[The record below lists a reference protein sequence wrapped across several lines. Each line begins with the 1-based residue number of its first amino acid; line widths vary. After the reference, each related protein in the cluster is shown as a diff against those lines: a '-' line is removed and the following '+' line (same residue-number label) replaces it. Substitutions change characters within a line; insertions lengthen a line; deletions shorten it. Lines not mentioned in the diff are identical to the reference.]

1 MASSM
6 TRVKHSNSRWC
17 SLLSGA
23 LHLAARDFFGALST
37 EIFKENTLT
46 EPLSNELL
54 GASARVSGAFQ
65 RGTHKV
71 PNPSKNSGDPP
82 PEYPLV
88 SLKKIESM

>member
-1 MASSM
+1 MSSSM
-6 TRVKHSNSRWC
+6 TRVKHSNSRLC

-23 LHLAARDFFGALST
+23 LHPAAQDFFG
-37 EIFKENTLT
+37 EIFKENTLA
-46 EPLSNELL
+46 EPLSYELS

-82 PEYPLV
+82 PEYPPV